1 MRGESAPD
9 VPTFAWYWNA
19 HARVASPPGI
29 GSFIINTEYAHG
41 GVSLQE
47 CVVPEMLI
55 ERGEVTL
62 KAHIAE
68 ISWRGMRCRVVVETN
83 AAGLR
88 VELRRNW
95 KQADPDAQRIA
106 MAKELGSTGQ
116 ASLAVERDEY
126 EGTAAMAVI
135 LDSTGRVID
144 YRATT
149 IGEEK

>member
-1 MRGESAPD
+1 

-47 CVVPEMLI
+47 CVVPEMVI

-62 KAHIAE
+62 KAHITE
-68 ISWRGMRCRVVVETN
+68 ISWRGMRCRVAVETN

-88 VELRRNW
+88 VELRRSL

-106 MAKELGSTGQ
+106 MTKELGSNGQ